1 MMDLQ
6 EPLALRFN
14 LLEDAKEPEKSMQDD
29 AGFDLFCTEDFTI
42 LPWESYVV
50 GTGVRVQLP
59 EHTTGMI
66 CSRSGLASKDNVF
79 VLNAPGIIDVGY
91 TGELKV
97 ILMNL
102 SKNTFTR
109 KKHSKIAQ
117 LLVVNL
123 TPVYKLIVSSASFD
137 VNTALYE
144 RQSGGFGST
153 GN

>member
-1 MMDLQ
+1 MNYQ
-6 EPLALRFN
+6 EGIPLLFN
-14 LLEDAKEPEKSMQDD
+14 LLEGAKEPQKAMEYD

-42 LPWESYVV
+42 QPWESYVV
-50 GTGVRVQLP
+50 GTGVRVILP

-102 SKNTFTR
+102 SNRIFTR

-117 LLVVNL
+117 LLIVNL
-123 TPVYKLIVSSASFD
+123 TPVYKFIVSSASFD

>member
-1 MMDLQ
+1 MNYQ
-6 EPLALRFN
+6 EGIPLLFN
-14 LLEDAKEPEKSMQDD
+14 LLEGAKEPEKAMEYD

-42 LPWESYVV
+42 QPWESYVV

-59 EHTTGMI
+59 EHTTGMV
-66 CSRSGLASKDNVF
+66 CSRSGLASKHNVIVF
-79 VLNAPGIIDVGY
+79 NAPGIIDVGY

-102 SKNTFTR
+102 SNKIFTR
-109 KKHSKIAQ
+109 KAHSKIAQ

-123 TPVYKLIVSSASFD
+123 TPVEKIIVSSDSF
-137 VNTALYE
+137 NIMTSSYE
-144 RQSGGFGST
+144 RQSNGFGST

>member
-1 MMDLQ
+1 MMLE
-6 EPLALRFN
+6 EPLRLHFN
-14 LLEDAKEPEKSMQDD
+14 LLEGAKEPYKSMEDD
-29 AGFDLFCTEDFTI
+29 AGFDLFCTEDVNI
-42 LPWESYVV
+42 LPWENKIV

-59 EHTTGMI
+59 DYTVGMI
-66 CSRSGLASKDNVF
+66 CSRSGLANKESVI

-102 SKNTFTR
+102 SNRIFTR
-109 KKHSKIAQ
+109 KAHSKIAQ

-123 TPVYKLIVSSASFD
+123 TPVEKIIVSSDSF
-137 VNTALYE
+137 NIMTSSYE
-144 RQSGGFGST
+144 RQSNGFGST